1 MGQHAQSHTP
11 GLPVGCI
18 PGQAWACCNA
28 TLATPNPANPSP
40 SQRARILLRGLHEQ
54 TATGTKPRGQQNVPR
69 APAAATQRR
78 SNLEWDQGN
87 ATTQQRPACC
97 LITVGLMPAKVARSQ
112 CAMGDPPRRST
123 TYNHVQPLLRL
134 QECAACHL
142 LFAARTV
149 QIGRALVLPAN
160 AAALGNGRGAP
171 LDDHRIMVH

>member
-112 CAMGDPPRRST
+112 CASLVVTMGDPPRRST
-123 TYNHVQPLLRL
+123 TYNRCFVYKSVRPVTSCSRPARCRL
-134 QECAACHL
+134 VGLWSCPPTPRRLATAGPQGGSA
-142 LFAARTV
+142 
-149 QIGRALVLPAN
+149 
-160 AAALGNGRGAP
+160 
-171 LDDHRIMVH
+171 